1 MNDKYKRVTRYM
13 SGMSIADYYKGKV
26 EQISIKYN
34 TTFVSFAGKSEK
46 EGCLTIKKIE
56 AADFYLPCPNEECTE
71 GYIDL
76 RHIVSNVVSKNLTAY
91 SGETT
96 CCGKTASDHPNQKC
110 DVRVE
115 YWIEVQYTQS

>member
-26 EQISIKYN
+26 EQISIKHK
-34 TTFVSFAGKSEK
+34 TTFIWFAGKSEK
-46 EGCLTIKKIE
+46 EGCFTIKKTE
-56 AADFYLPCPNEECTE
+56 AADFYLSCPNEECTE

-76 RHIVSNVVSKNLTAY
+76 RHIVNEVVSKGLTAY

-96 CCGKTASDHPNQKC
+96 CCGKTAPDHPHQKC